1 MCDWNLL
8 VALGRPSLQTLYAA
22 NTLRRRQ
29 LEGGWVG
36 VFTKRGDTR
45 RGKGTNKQKH
55 KHKHKHKHKAKTR
68 QGKARRQDKTI
79 EIREDKTRQQDK
91 TRRQDRHDTC
101 SNFSKFKN
109 TEYIGLGQ
117 ITFLFFHEW
126 MYTSFWLLNQQNDRK
141 FRKEKERETGPRLLF
156 SSFHFSIS
164 TSAVYLSL
172 CLACACLPY
181 HLSPLPF
188 SISRHSS
195 ASVHRPSS
203 FLLPPPSFLF
213 PPSSSYLLSPPS
225 YLLPPSLLPPTY
237 SLDSKC
243 HIPMVPLRSH

>member
-1 MCDWNLL
+1 
-8 VALGRPSLQTLYAA
+8 
-22 NTLRRRQ
+22 
-29 LEGGWVG
+29 VG

-126 MYTSFWLLNQQNDRK
+126 MYTSFWLLNQENDRK
-141 FRKEKERETGPRLLF
+141 FRKEKERETGPAF
-156 SSFHFSIS
+156 SFLPFTFPFLPQLSIC
-164 TSAVYLSL
+164 LSVSPVRAFL
-172 CLACACLPY
+172 TT
-181 HLSPLPF
+181 SPLFPF
-188 SISRHSS
+188 LSRVTPQPPST
-195 ASVHRPSS
+195 VLPPSS
-203 FLLPPPSFLF
+203 SLLPPSSSLLPPPTSSLL
-213 PPSSSYLLSPPS
+213 PPTSS
-225 YLLPPSLLPPTY
+225 LLPPSLLPPTY

-243 HIPMVPLRSH
+243 HIHMVPLRSH

>member
-45 RGKGTNKQKH
+45 RGKGTNKQ

-141 FRKEKERETGPRLLF
+141 FRKEKEREAGSPSLF
-156 SSFHFSIS
+156 FLSLFHF
-164 TSAVYLSL
+164 YLSCQSVSLSRL
-172 CLACACLPY
+172 CVPSLP
-181 HLSPLPF
+181 PLP
-188 SISRHSS
+188 SS
-195 ASVHRPSS
+195 
-203 FLLPPPSFLF
+203 LF
-213 PPSSSYLLSPPS
+213 YLAMLRNATLNYTIMLHCLS
-225 YLLPPSLLPPTY
+225 LQ
-237 SLDSKC
+237 C
-243 HIPMVPLRSH
+243 